1 MSEANL
7 MDGPG
12 IGIQLGSDR
21 VAAVTDTDTGRACVE
36 ALLDCEPLRV
46 FELLT
51 DYPNL
56 PMHIV
61 GLLEASLIGKSNETA
76 SVQFTMKLPFPIG
89 RVCWTNHIRA
99 HQSEGN
105 YRIEWVLVEGD
116 MSACN
121 GNIVLRPTGDLG
133 MKTQACYQIH
143 VSQRSRLPKR
153 AERMAVN
160 WLLPRV
166 VRRLC
171 TKLESAA

>member
-1 MSEANL
+1 MPEAHL
-7 MDGPG
+7 LSGPG

-21 VAAVTDTDTGRACVE
+21 VAAITDTDKGRACVE
-36 ALLDCEPLRV
+36 ALLDCKPLRV

-56 PMHIV
+56 PRHIV

-89 RVCWTNHIRA
+89 RVRWTNHIKT
-99 HQSEGN
+99 HQPEGS
-105 YRIEWVLVEGD
+105 YCIEWSLAEGD
-116 MSACN
+116 LSACN
-121 GNIVLRPTGDLG
+121 GNIVLRPTGELG
-133 MKTQACYQIH
+133 MKTQASYQIH
-143 VSQRSRLPKR
+143 VSQRSRVPKR
-153 AERMAVN
+153 VERMAVN

-171 TKLESAA
+171 AKLESAA